1 MSTKTAAKTA
11 PNANETDSNFDEM
24 FTTALWYAKGRKDA
38 DKRFKHVE
46 PACFAFAYRQ
56 AYGMWHDN
64 NQGKSTQSKWQG
76 LERWFEKYAEY
87 ATV

>member
-1 MSTKTAAKTA
+1 MSTPKNDAVIDT
-11 PNANETDSNFDEM
+11 NFDET

-56 AYGMWHDN
+56 AYGMWQQN
-64 NQGKSTQSKWQG
+64 SQGKANVNKWQG